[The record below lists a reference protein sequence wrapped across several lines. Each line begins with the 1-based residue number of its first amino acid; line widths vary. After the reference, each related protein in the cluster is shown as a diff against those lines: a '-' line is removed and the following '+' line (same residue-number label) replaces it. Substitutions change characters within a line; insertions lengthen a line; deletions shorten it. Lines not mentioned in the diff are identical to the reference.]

1 MADYVL
7 TQTGDEVQ
15 DILDNSQTGKYFYNQ
30 SVATWSSDATYADY
44 PKKGLINLTGVKGT
58 DGVEVTFSNADATS
72 GNYSPICNTVANGVE
87 IWAKAQDNGLVIPTI
102 HITTGADV
110 QLSGDDAYLPISG
123 GNITGSLSV
132 ANNSVLTM
140 AGGNITGNLSVANN
154 SVLTV
159 AGGNITGSLS
169 VGGSPVI
176 TRSNINTYS
185 GTGTTNSYGNLSVP
199 GEVVKPST
207 GAILGI
213 VTDSNYK
220 AVVLGTDSDA
230 WVMRFYNYATT
241 NMNSVTSTSV
251 SYTIHYI
258 LY

>member
-1 MADYVL
+1 MADYQL

-30 SVATWSSDATYADY
+30 TVATWSSDATYNDY
-44 PKKGLINLTGVKGT
+44 PYKGVVTLTGVKGT

-132 ANNSVLTM
+132 VGSAVLTQSNV
-140 AGGNITGNLSVANN
+140 ATTFITP
-154 SVLTV
+154 V
-159 AGGNITGSLS
+159 AGAMVSSIGYSHATTIGKLAICSFNFNASTAASSAGQVYLTNLPKPTRWTACGLS
-169 VGGSPVI
+169 
-176 TRSNINTYS
+176 RS
-185 GTGTTNSYGNLSVP
+185 
-199 GEVVKPST
+199 
-207 GAILGI
+207 GAA
-213 VTDSNYK
+213 N
-220 AVVLGTDSDA
+220 
-230 WVMRFYNYATT
+230 RFYISVNGELCNDDGTVPATWYDGIAVYATE
-241 NMNSVTSTSV
+241 
-251 SYTIHYI
+251 
-258 LY
+258 

>member
-1 MADYVL
+1 MADYQL

-30 SVATWSSDATYADY
+30 SVATWSSDATYSDY
-44 PKKGLINLTGVKGT
+44 PYKGVVTLTGVKGT

-132 ANNSVLTM
+132 AGSNVVTMGSVT
-140 AGGNITGNLSVANN
+140 NITPTFAGDVTDGSYTYCQKFGRVVCLGVNIQVTANRTAK
-154 SVLTV
+154 SPLLTGLP
-159 AGGNITGSLS
+159 APEHGYGLTL
-169 VGGSPVI
+169 VGDTAYI
-176 TRSNINTYS
+176 RAIINT
-185 GTGTTNSYGNLSVP
+185 TGQLRNDTTNVP
-199 GEVVKPST
+199 SG
-207 GAILGI
+207 
-213 VTDSNYK
+213 
-220 AVVLGTDSDA
+220 
-230 WVMRFYNYATT
+230 WYNGSITYISATQ
-241 NMNSVTSTSV
+241 
-251 SYTIHYI
+251 
-258 LY
+258 

>member
-1 MADYVL
+1 MADYQL

-87 IWAKAQDNGLVIPTI
+87 IWAKAQDNALVIPTI

-132 ANNSVLTM
+132 AGSDVLTVNSFSYKAGDSVGIAPMVCAGHLTSSQTVIEFFIPIGVPIRASSVSINGNVYIRHVGGGYIANGVALNSVGTVTPTVVSGSGIYVLLRLSS
-140 AGGNITGNLSVANN
+140 ASSVANN
-154 SVLTV
+154 TPVSVFF
-159 AGGNITGSLS
+159 ASGS
-169 VGGSPVI
+169 
-176 TRSNINTYS
+176 
-185 GTGTTNSYGNLSVP
+185 
-199 GEVVKPST
+199 
-207 GAILGI
+207 
-213 VTDSNYK
+213 
-220 AVVLGTDSDA
+220 
-230 WVMRFYNYATT
+230 
-241 NMNSVTSTSV
+241 SVTFS
-251 SYTIHYI
+251 
-258 LY
+258 

>member
-1 MADYVL
+1 MADYQL

-30 SVATWSSDATYADY
+30 TVATWSSDATYSDY
-44 PKKGLINLTGVKGT
+44 PYKGVITLTGVKGT

-132 ANNSVLTM
+132 VGLPVVVPYKAGDTVSLSNTVCAGYVTNGQTWVEFFIPFSRPIQASSASISGNVYIRHAGGGYVLSGQPLSNLGTVTLTIVTNGIFVHVLTASAVSATNNTPVAAM
-140 AGGNITGNLSVANN
+140 FTEGSSITFS
-154 SVLTV
+154 
-159 AGGNITGSLS
+159 
-169 VGGSPVI
+169 
-176 TRSNINTYS
+176 
-185 GTGTTNSYGNLSVP
+185 
-199 GEVVKPST
+199 
-207 GAILGI
+207 
-213 VTDSNYK
+213 
-220 AVVLGTDSDA
+220 
-230 WVMRFYNYATT
+230 
-241 NMNSVTSTSV
+241 
-251 SYTIHYI
+251 
-258 LY
+258 

>member
-1 MADYVL
+1 MADYQL

-44 PKKGLINLTGVKGT
+44 PYKGVITLTGVKGT

-110 QLSGDDAYLPISG
+110 QLQGDDAYLPISG

-132 ANNSVLTM
+132 AGNQVVTANEIASQMSELTSSK
-140 AGGNITGNLSVANN
+140 GTIQSWSRVRKSGNVVTLTFQLSATTSISAYNAI
-154 SVLTV
+154 LTV
-159 AGGNITGSLS
+159 PSAYAPSVSLNFFAPVQINGSNSFYQVQVLNS
-169 VGGSPVI
+169 GDVRVGIG
-176 TRSNINTYS
+176 INS
-185 GTGTTNSYGNLSVP
+185 GT
-199 GEVVKPST
+199 
-207 GAILGI
+207 
-213 VTDSNYK
+213 
-220 AVVLGTDSDA
+220 VLGMTL
-230 WVMRFYNYATT
+230 T
-241 NMNSVTSTSV
+241 
-251 SYTIHYI
+251 YI
-258 LY
+258 I

>member
-1 MADYVL
+1 MADYQL

-30 SVATWSSDATYADY
+30 SVATWSSDATYSDY
-44 PKKGLINLTGVKGT
+44 PYKGVITLTGVKGT

-132 ANNSVLTM
+132 VGNQVIPIKGTSMMVFGSYVYTGSNTTSISFTDANVSGCNYIIASCQD
-140 AGGNITGNLSVANN
+140 AGYPITSASINGTNITVYFTTALSICR
-154 SVLTV
+154 L
-159 AGGNITGSLS
+159 
-169 VGGSPVI
+169 
-176 TRSNINTYS
+176 
-185 GTGTTNSYGNLSVP
+185 
-199 GEVVKPST
+199 
-207 GAILGI
+207 
-213 VTDSNYK
+213 NYI
-220 AVVLGTDSDA
+220 AFG
-230 WVMRFYNYATT
+230 
-241 NMNSVTSTSV
+241 
-251 SYTIHYI
+251 
-258 LY
+258 